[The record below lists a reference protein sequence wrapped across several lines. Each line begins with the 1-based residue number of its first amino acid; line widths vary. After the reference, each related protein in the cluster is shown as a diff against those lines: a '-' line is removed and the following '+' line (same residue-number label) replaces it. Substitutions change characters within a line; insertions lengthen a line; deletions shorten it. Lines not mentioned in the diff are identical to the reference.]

1 MYIRLNKKTKTYFM
15 FEFLLQK
22 WYKPIV
28 RSNAVIGFLA
38 VGQTIDV
45 ANNGFHSY
53 YYFWPYK
60 PNLMK
65 ALSNPNRFI

>member
-1 MYIRLNKKTKTYFM
+1 MRVEKKK
-15 FEFLLQK
+15 LLPIIINSVSE
-22 WYKPIV
+22 PIV
-28 RSNAVIGFLA
+28 RSDAVIGFLA